1 MEMQSY
7 IDALS
12 TVLGQEVQK
21 NEHGLHAFILDNV
34 PVMLHFRPA
43 DSTCLLHMEIGYPTG
58 FGNSIMSRLLSANF
72 LLAETHG
79 AAISLDE
86 RTGLAFLEYVF
97 SVATLD
103 GPGFV
108 AQVEGFVALADI
120 WTKRLQKWNQ
130 EIESEVDARL
140 GTLFE
145 ELERGDEPMESTHI
159 ESSPNTMLRV

>member
-1 MEMQSY
+1 MEIQRY

-12 TVLGQEVQK
+12 TVLGQEVRK

-34 PVMLHFRPA
+34 PVMLHFRPV
-43 DSTCLLHMEIGYPTG
+43 DSSCLLHMEIGYPTT
-58 FGNSIMSRLLSANF
+58 FGNGILSRLLGANF

-97 SVATLD
+97 PVMSLD

-108 AQVEGFVALADI
+108 AQVEGFVALADV
-120 WTKRLQKWNQ
+120 WTKRLQEWNR
-130 EIESEVDARL
+130 EIESEVDTQL
-140 GTLFE
+140 GTLFLS
-145 ELERGDEPMESTHI
+145 LEHGDEATDSDQSGP
-159 ESSPNTMLRV
+159 SSNSMLRV